1 MAMTAEAGRRIRKEN
16 SDIEAIPCAMYGLT
30 MVTHNKSGTKVDGYS
45 DTVKASI
52 KASTLGSTQVHITS
66 INKMSEMVPF
76 TQHAIDFMHNWF
88 VSTRPAVTDIQG
100 WKAMLNEMNTHK
112 VAIISHI
119 LGVQDGINL
128 IIWYDKKTGTAIDIT
143 VDKVLSMAT
152 RGEWVVGKRNGSFMF
167 LSDNGKPMFHLQRHT
182 NYAPQFHIKRNVM
195 YVG

>member
-66 INKMSEMVPF
+66 INKMSSMVPF
-76 TQHAIDFMHNWF
+76 SPDALAFIQSWF
-88 VSTRPAVTDIQG
+88 VSTRPPVTGTQG
-100 WKAMLNEMNTHK
+100 WEAMLDDMNTHK

-128 IIWYDKKTGTAIDIT
+128 IIWYNKTDKTAMDIT
-143 VDKVLSMAT
+143 VDKVIRMAT

-167 LSDNGKPMFHLQRHT
+167 LSENGKPMFHLQRHT

-195 YVG
+195 FI

>member
-1 MAMTAEAGRRIRKEN
+1 MAMTADAGRRIRKEN

-66 INKMSEMVPF
+66 INKMSSMVPF
-76 TQHAIDFMHNWF
+76 SPDALAFIQSWF
-88 VSTRPAVTDIQG
+88 VSTRPPVTGTQG
-100 WKAMLNEMNTHK
+100 WEAMLNDMNTHK

-128 IIWYDKKTGTAIDIT
+128 IIWYNKTDKTAMDIT
-143 VDKVLSMAT
+143 VDKVLRMAT

-167 LSDNGKPMFHLQRHT
+167 LSEKGKPMFHLQRHT

-195 YVG
+195 FI